1 MQLGWTA
8 PASGDANHYQVWRST
23 DGVSFAMIADDV
35 VATTYEDTDVTNGTI
50 YHYKVRTVDSEDL
63 VGAPTAAVSATP
75 GVTGDTVPPTDPV
88 PLTATIVAGQP
99 TVHLTWT
106 TSVDAGTPASGL
118 AGYTIER
125 APSSTGPWTT
135 LQGAY
140 LDTWYD
146 DTTAGWS
153 QTWYYRVKAMDVA
166 GNSSGYATAGPV
178 TTLAPVYRTLT
189 VTNSSSAD
197 VYVWIQNAG
206 LLSWFATDGTES
218 GSRPA
223 SGVRVRK
230 NNKNATWSNLPSGIY
245 NVYILSS
252 STWNDAAILRTQAVN
267 LTAANGS
274 WTY

>member
-1 MQLGWTA
+1 L
-8 PASGDANHYQVWRST
+8 
-23 DGVSFAMIADDV
+23 V
-35 VATTYEDTDVTNGTI
+35 VT
-50 YHYKVRTVDSEDL
+50 
-63 VGAPTAAVSATP
+63 
-75 GVTGDTVPPTDPV
+75 
-88 PLTATIVAGQP
+88 
-99 TVHLTWT
+99 
-106 TSVDAGTPASGL
+106 
-118 AGYTIER
+118 ER
-125 APSSTGPWTT
+125 APLSTGPWTT

-153 QTWYYRVKAMDVA
+153 QTWYYQVKAMDVA
-166 GNSSGYATAGPV
+166 GNSSGYATAGSV
-178 TTLAPVYRTLT
+178 TTPAPVYRTLT

-206 LLSWFATDGTES
+206 LLSWFATNGAES

-230 NNKNATWSNLPSGIY
+230 NNKNDTWSNLPSGIY